1 MNFTALFLLVALLVA
16 SASIGFWLGR
26 QSVPV
31 QRHRYGRRLP
41 TARPAAAAA
50 TALASSTLAPVA
62 AADHRA
68 RRRRDIDA
76 RLQDVRAL
84 RLARENADPW
94 RAPAVDRIAPTPQA
108 VCFADTTV
116 ESHPPSH
123 TQSHS
128 HPNAPLAP

>member
-1 MNFTALFLLVALLVA
+1 MNFTALFLLVALLAA
-16 SASIGFWLGR
+16 SASMGFWLGR

-31 QRHRYGRRLP
+31 QRRRYRHRLP
-41 TARPAAAAA
+41 TARPAAA
-50 TALASSTLAPVA
+50 TALASSTMAPVP
-62 AADHRA
+62 AADHSA
-68 RRRRDIDA
+68 RLRRDIDA

-94 RAPAVDRIAPTPQA
+94 RAPAVDRIAPTPLA

-116 ESHPPSH
+116 ESHLPSR